1 VTGDRVHSLLRPVG
15 KVPVRTRESKEES
28 SVAKKGSDMLH
39 VNRYLRAMRVLIA
52 GLTSG
57 LATGLS
63 AQEQANPFTTVEDV
77 QAGQTLFG
85 SQCSVCHG
93 VGAAGGEIGP
103 DLTTGEF
110 RNAGTDAG
118 LFRVISEGV
127 PNTPMVG
134 INRTRADQ
142 SVWQLVAYLRSLSG
156 GRRVAVSGNASAG
169 EQLFRGRGECSS
181 CHVVDGEGGRQGP
194 ELSTIG
200 DRRSPDQLLSDLVD
214 PNERVQ
220 PRWWTMR
227 VTHRDG
233 TRVEGQR
240 MNEGTYSLRILDTN
254 DNMWSFEKRDLT
266 ASERIETSSMP
277 PNAGRLTDSELQN
290 LVAYLYGLTRRDQ

>member
-1 VTGDRVHSLLRPVG
+1 MLLKNFHLG
-15 KVPVRTRESKEES
+15 
-28 SVAKKGSDMLH
+28 
-39 VNRYLRAMRVLIA
+39 AMGVLIA
-52 GLTSG
+52 GLTGGWANG
-57 LATGLS
+57 LP

-93 VGAAGGEIGP
+93 AGGAGGEIGP
-103 DLTTGEF
+103 DLTTGQF
-110 RNAGTDAG
+110 RRTNTDGG

-127 PNTPMVG
+127 PDTPMVG
-134 INRTRADQ
+134 INRTRTDQ

-156 GRRVAVSGNASAG
+156 GQRVAVSGNASAG

-181 CHVVDGEGGRQGP
+181 CHMVNGEGGRQGP
-194 ELSTIG
+194 DFSTIG
-200 DRRSPDQLLSDLVD
+200 DRRSPEQLLSDLAD

-254 DNMWSFEKRDLT
+254 DNMWSFQKRDLT

-277 PNAGRLTDSELQN
+277 SYAGRLTDSQLEN
-290 LVAYLYGLTRRDQ
+290 LVAYLYGLTRGDL